1 MTAIQAAIEDMR
13 NSGEWTG
20 ILWQDSNLKSSVGYT
35 LEDVYSTPHKYF

>member
-1 MTAIQAAIEDMR
+1 MTAIQSAIEDMR

-35 LEDVYSTPHKYF
+35 LEDVYSTPHKW

>member
-1 MTAIQAAIEDMR
+1 MTAIQAAIEDMK

-35 LEDVYSTPHKYF
+35 LEDVYSTPHRYF

>member
-35 LEDVYSTPHKYF
+35 LEDVYSTPYRYF

>member
-35 LEDVYSTPHKYF
+35 LEDVYSTPHR

>member
-1 MTAIQAAIEDMR
+1 MTAIQSAIEDMR

-35 LEDVYSTPHKYF
+35 LEDVYSTPHRCF

>member
-35 LEDVYSTPHKYF
+35 LEDVYSTPHRYF

>member
-1 MTAIQAAIEDMR
+1 MTALQVAIQDMR

-20 ILWQDSNLKSSVGYT
+20 ILGQDSNLKSSVEYT

>member
-1 MTAIQAAIEDMR
+1 MTAIQSAIEDMR

-35 LEDVYSTPHKYF
+35 LEDIYSTPHKW

>member
-20 ILWQDSNLKSSVGYT
+20 ILWKDSNLKSSVGYT
-35 LEDVYSTPHKYF
+35 LEDVYSTPHR